1 MAAATNVGRWAT
13 AVAVVALVAAAVM
26 EAAVLEKVAGTAV
39 AAATAA
45 EVAVGEGKERKH
57 GTCSVGNF
65 QVGYCC
71 TKAGTPRMC
80 NPEQIGSSRRPVAP
94 MVAAVSAAV
103 MGARA
108 GLVTVAVMGAR
119 AGLVAAVRRSVQRAE
134 VRAREAMD

>member
-1 MAAATNVGRWAT
+1 MVAAATNVGRLAT

-71 TKAGTPRMC
+71 TKAGTPRSR
-80 NPEQIGSSRRPVAP
+80 NPEEIGLSKRPGAP
-94 MVAAVSAAV
+94 MVALVT
-103 MGARA
+103 ARA
-108 GLVTVAVMGAR
+108 VVVTAASVAAR
-119 AGLVAAVRRSVQRAE
+119 AGLVAAVRGSA
-134 VRAREAMD
+134 

>member
-1 MAAATNVGRWAT
+1 M
-13 AVAVVALVAAAVM
+13 AAAVM

-80 NPEQIGSSRRPVAP
+80 NPEEIGSSRRPVAP
-94 MVAAVSAAV
+94 MVAAVSAASV
-103 MGARA
+103 V
-108 GLVTVAVMGAR
+108 VTVAGAR